1 MSCCGSTSNYDC
13 NNPCTA
19 TQTNTATCE
28 ALPSALENFIKHFF
42 GSVIKT
48 ESGGQVTW
56 SLPCNLEVG
65 LPANPREPDEGLAC
79 YFLRLF
85 DEGITGL
92 VGPKGDTGDAGTNGN
107 NAYSVTTGG
116 FTQPTIGAP
125 TFSVKMAANPAIMV
139 GSTVFIQGSGWHTV
153 TAIGGDWT
161 VFLTLLE
168 GLTGVTGAL
177 SAGRVVT
184 VTGPRGLTG
193 VQGVQGIQGVKGDK
207 GDAGDEYTPTN
218 GFIAGSGSNFSLLV
232 PLSLIQFSGTEVD
245 ITLPD
250 KGLYY
255 VEYIVGVV
263 MDATAASSPPER
275 LTFRVWNASSGIYE
289 NSLDQSVRC
298 FGPSEEGQ
306 IIIRGRVN
314 AAVVNTTLQLYGQI
328 TVAGKAVV
336 IPARTSAFYM
346 RMS

>member
-1 MSCCGSTSNYDC
+1 MSCCGSESNYDC
-13 NNPCTA
+13 NNPCNV
-19 TQTNTATCE
+19 TQTNTAACE
-28 ALPSALENFIKHFF
+28 ALPSALDNFIKHFF

-56 SLPCNLEVG
+56 SLPCELDVG
-65 LPANPREPDEGLAC
+65 LAGNPREPDEGLAC

-85 DEGITGL
+85 DEGITGM
-92 VGPKGDTGDAGTNGN
+92 VGPKGDTGDAGTDGN
-107 NAYSVTTGG
+107 NAYSVTTTG
-116 FTQPTIGAP
+116 FTQPTAGVP
-125 TFSVKMAANPAIMV
+125 SFSVKMASNPAIMA

-168 GLTGVTGAL
+168 GLSGVTGTIT
-177 SAGRVVT
+177 AGKVVT

-193 VQGVQGIQGVKGDK
+193 AQGAQGIQGVKGDT

-218 GFIAGSGSNFSLLV
+218 FFIAGSGSNFSLLV
-232 PLSLIQFSGTEVD
+232 PLNLIQFSGTEVD
-245 ITLPD
+245 LTLPD
-250 KGLYY
+250 AGLYK
-255 VEYIVGVV
+255 VEYIIGVV

-275 LTFRVWNASSGIYE
+275 LTFRVWNATKGSYE

-306 IIIRGRVN
+306 IIVRGRVL
-314 AAVVNTTLQLYGQI
+314 AAVPSTTLQLYGQI

-346 RMS
+346 RMA